1 MKAQTVFRR
10 YEYKYLVTEDEAK
23 RVLEGMADCLSPD
36 KWGRSTVSSLY
47 YDTPSFA
54 LIRRSIEKPV
64 YKEKLR
70 LRSYGTASD
79 DSTVFLEIK
88 KKYKSVVYKRRI
100 SLTCS
105 EAEKYM
111 ASGAPF
117 EPSTQIS
124 REIDYFKQFYAPLVP
139 SVYISGEREAYYGE
153 GDLRITFDRNILC
166 RNTELTLTTPPSG
179 MEILPRGKILMEI
192 KTGTAIPLRLTA
204 LLTELGIYRQSFS
217 KYGTF
222 YIKGELFNGKHI

>member
-10 YEYKYLVTEDEAK
+10 YEYKYLVTEEEAK
-23 RVLEGMADCLSPD
+23 KILDGMDTCLSPD
-36 KWGRSTVSSLY
+36 EWGRSTVSSLY
-47 YDTPSFA
+47 YDTPSYA
-54 LIRRSIEKPV
+54 LIRRSIEKPI

-70 LRSYGTASD
+70 LRSYGTATD
-79 DSTVFLEIK
+79 DSKAFLEIK

-105 EAEKYM
+105 EAEHYM
-111 ASGAPF
+111 ASSTPF
-117 EPSTQIS
+117 QPSTQIS

-139 SVYISGEREAYYGE
+139 SVYVSGEREAYYGE

-166 RNTELTLTTPPSG
+166 RNTELTLTSSPYG
-179 MEILPRGKILMEI
+179 MAILPEGKILMEI
-192 KTGTAIPLRLTA
+192 KTGTAIPLKLTG

-222 YIKGELFNGKHI
+222 YIKGELYNGKHI